1 MSLKCPNCGSTINSE
16 WLLYSSAK
24 SRYRCLNCC
33 SLIGWSEKYK
43 RMYPAGV
50 LVFVAVLITV
60 KSMLVDGGLFVEV
73 DFTQNIFVLAGM
85 LFLGLFLKFVFP
97 LQKFLTVI
105 EVGKP

>member
-1 MSLKCPNCGSTINSE
+1 
-16 WLLYSSAK
+16 
-24 SRYRCLNCC
+24 
-33 SLIGWSEKYK
+33 
-43 RMYPAGV
+43 MYPAGV

-97 LQKFLTVI
+97 LQKFLSVI